1 MGTVYTMM
9 AFDRECTT
17 YRRVDGDS
25 DGTVLPAFIVVDH
38 VTNKVGHGPTERA
51 AHDAVRRACQL
62 ENHDGVSRSNV
73 STRALTRA
81 SSRVGEP

>member
-1 MGTVYTMM
+1 
-9 AFDRECTT
+9 
-17 YRRVDGDS
+17 
-25 DGTVLPAFIVVDH
+25 